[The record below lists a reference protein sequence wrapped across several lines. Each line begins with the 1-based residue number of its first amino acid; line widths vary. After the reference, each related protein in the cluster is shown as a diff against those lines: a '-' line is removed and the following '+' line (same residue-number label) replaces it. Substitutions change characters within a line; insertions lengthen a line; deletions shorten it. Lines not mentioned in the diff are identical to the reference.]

1 MRAQPS
7 SFARI
12 RRNLPAQYLW
22 PVLLLLGTCFGCIF
36 AIMFS
41 TADAQDRLQV
51 QREEQV
57 LQIAL
62 KSANELI
69 VHDLQD
75 YARWDDAVR
84 NISWRLDPEW
94 MMDNVIAY
102 LGITQNYTR
111 IFVVDGQNHTVYMFG
126 EGRPGRGDA
135 LAELGDDFRAALN
148 HVRKLPIENGPILSG
163 FTRKGDTLYIYSV
176 AAVVPLTRKV
186 ELPPGPTKLLVIAR
200 RVDAAFLAR
209 IAHDQ
214 GLAPLT
220 LRLGRPGPGELAA
233 SLDGHGGRVHAW
245 LSWAPRRPGTDVRR
259 DVLPSFVAVLLM
271 ALVAAGLI
279 LRRGGRTIEAL
290 RDSEAR
296 ARHHANHDPL
306 TGLPNRR
313 ALVTRIHEA
322 MAAGERPALLFMDLD
337 GFKDAND
344 VYGHAAGDLLLFVAA
359 RRIEAAAAPALVA
372 RAGGDEFAVLIADPG
387 ERDVAAIANAILAA
401 FQRPFAIGA
410 YSVTAGVSIGSAEDR
425 GGDRGAADALAAI
438 AAPEAGG
445 DELMRRA
452 DVAMYAAKADG
463 KNCWRA
469 YDDKMDGGH
478 VLRMRMEGDLRAA
491 VAAGDIRVLFQPV
504 VRAATG
510 AIVAVEALARW
521 SHPTHGEVP
530 PDVFIPLA
538 EMSGLISALGRHVLV
553 RACTEAKDLGLC
565 VAVNLSPAQFWDRKL
580 AQDVRSALAD
590 TGFPAN
596 RLELEITESFLLRR
610 PEAAAAVIDELR
622 ALGICIALDDFGT
635 GFASIGY
642 LRQLSF
648 DRLKIDKDFISPL
661 GTDPR
666 AADLVAAIVAL
677 ARSLG
682 LEITAEGVETEAQ
695 ANLAWLA
702 GCTRLQGWLYG
713 RPMSAAQV
721 RDLCDAAAW
730 VPAVARVG

>member
-1 MRAQPS
+1 
-7 SFARI
+7 
-12 RRNLPAQYLW
+12 
-22 PVLLLLGTCFGCIF
+22 
-36 AIMFS
+36 
-41 TADAQDRLQV
+41 
-51 QREEQV
+51 
-57 LQIAL
+57 
-62 KSANELI
+62 
-69 VHDLQD
+69 
-75 YARWDDAVR
+75 
-84 NISWRLDPEW
+84 
-94 MMDNVIAY
+94 
-102 LGITQNYTR
+102 
-111 IFVVDGQNHTVYMFG
+111 
-126 EGRPGRGDA
+126 
-135 LAELGDDFRAALN
+135 
-148 HVRKLPIENGPILSG
+148 
-163 FTRKGDTLYIYSV
+163 
-176 AAVVPLTRKV
+176 
-186 ELPPGPTKLLVIAR
+186 
-200 RVDAAFLAR
+200 
-209 IAHDQ
+209 
-214 GLAPLT
+214 
-220 LRLGRPGPGELAA
+220 
-233 SLDGHGGRVHAW
+233 
-245 LSWAPRRPGTDVRR
+245 
-259 DVLPSFVAVLLM
+259 
-271 ALVAAGLI
+271 
-279 LRRGGRTIEAL
+279 
-290 RDSEAR
+290 
-296 ARHHANHDPL
+296 
-306 TGLPNRR
+306 
-313 ALVTRIHEA
+313 VTRIHSA

-387 ERDVAAIANAILAA
+387 KHDVAAIANAILAA
-401 FQRPFAIGA
+401 FLRPFAIGA
-410 YSVTAGVSIGSAEDR
+410 YSVTAGISIGSAEDR
-425 GGDRGAADALAAI
+425 GAADALG
-438 AAPEAGG
+438 AGATAEVSG

-469 YDDKMDGGH
+469 YDDRMDCGH
-478 VLRMRMEGDLRAA
+478 ALRMRMEADLRAA

-510 AIVAVEALARW
+510 KIVAVEALARW

-565 VAVNLSPAQFWDRKL
+565 VAVNLSPAQFWDRNL
-580 AQDVRSALAD
+580 AQDVRDALAE
-590 TGFPAN
+590 TGFPAD

-642 LRQLSF
+642 LRQLRF
-648 DRLKIDKDFISPL
+648 DRLKIDKEFIGPL

-695 ANLAWLA
+695 SSIAGMA

-721 RDLCDAAAW
+721 RDLCDAAAR
-730 VPAVARVG
+730 VPALARAG